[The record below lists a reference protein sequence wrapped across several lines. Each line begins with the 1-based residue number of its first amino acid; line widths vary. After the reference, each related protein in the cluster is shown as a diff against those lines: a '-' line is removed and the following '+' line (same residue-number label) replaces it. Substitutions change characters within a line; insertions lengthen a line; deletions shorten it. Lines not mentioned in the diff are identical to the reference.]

1 MTWAGWCNDTTG
13 FIWPRGSS
21 GDDSGEM
28 DPWMTCWASENR
40 VELDPPQWTFD
51 QVVSMRLAGSELPC
65 RERVIGKPIG

>member
-1 MTWAGWCNDTTG
+1 
-13 FIWPRGSS
+13 
-21 GDDSGEM
+21 
-28 DPWMTCWASENR
+28 MTCWASENR